1 MKSKSVFNLSEGE
14 PSQASVDVTSQS
26 IASLPV
32 GVDSVLLLRSLL
44 LSFIG
49 YNSHTIKFTHFEC
62 TIQ

>member
-1 MKSKSVFNLSEGE
+1 MKSKSVFNLSEEE

-26 IASLPV
+26 TASLPV
-32 GVDSVLLLRSLL
+32 VVDRVLLLRPQQ

-49 YNSHTIKFTHFEC
+49 YNSHTIKFTHSEC